1 MGIRVEDG
9 LGLARPDRACA
20 TDGAIMMTK
29 TLRGA
34 DIVARTLDK
43 AGMRIIFSLSGN
55 HIMSI
60 YDAAVDTRLEL
71 LHVRQEA
78 AAVFMASA
86 WARLTGRVGV
96 ALVTGGP
103 GHANAAAALCTPLAS
118 ETPMLLLSGHAR
130 THEIGRGGFQE
141 LPQAAMAV
149 TVAKESWTAERAAD
163 LGHDLARA
171 ARIAASGRPGPVH
184 LSLPSDLLE
193 AELADGPAL
202 WPEES
207 AFDPV
212 VLPLSKATAS
222 TALSAIAAA
231 RRPLIV
237 GGPTLCSA
245 PGRAAARKLEDALNV
260 PVIGME
266 SPRGLDDPALG
277 AVAEVFRQADL
288 LVLLG
293 KPLDF
298 TLRFGEAPAVDP
310 ACKFIVLDPDVEM
323 IRRVARDKGNRLMLS
338 GVASPLASA
347 AALSAPDS
355 ARADGAW
362 LAEAHA
368 AAGYRPPEWETATA
382 AGDGALHALD
392 LCRGVREFL
401 AEHPDAVLV
410 CDGGE
415 IGQWAQGVLDSERR
429 VINGVAGSIG
439 SAIPFGLAACAVERE
454 APVVAVSGDGAFGY
468 HLAEL
473 DTAVRHDLPLIV
485 VVGNDARWNAEHQI
499 QIRDYGE
506 NRAHGCELL
515 PTRYDLVAEA
525 LGAHGELVIR
535 PEELPAALAR
545 ARASGRPACVNV
557 MIEGNPAPVVRR

>member
-1 MGIRVEDG
+1 
-9 LGLARPDRACA
+9 
-20 TDGAIMMTK
+20 MTK

-43 AGMRIIFSLSGN
+43 AGMRTIFSLSGN
-55 HIMSI
+55 HVMSI
-60 YDAAVDTRLEL
+60 YDAAVDTTLEL

-103 GHANAAAALCTPLAS
+103 GHTNATAALCTPLAS
-118 ETPMLLLSGHAR
+118 ETPMILLSGHAG

-141 LPQAAMAV
+141 LPQAAMAA

-171 ARIAASGRPGPVH
+171 ARIAASGRPGPVC
-184 LSLPSDLLE
+184 LGLPSDLLG
-193 AELADGPAL
+193 AELADDPAL
-202 WPEES
+202 WPEAS
-207 AFDPV
+207 AFDPAV
-212 VLPLSKATAS
+212 PPLGRGAAAA
-222 TALSAIAAA
+222 ALSAIAAA
-231 RRPLIV
+231 ERPLIV
-237 GGPTLCSA
+237 GGPTLCSG

-266 SPRGLDDPALG
+266 SPRGVDDPALG
-277 AVAEVFRQADL
+277 AVAETFRRTDL
-288 LVLLG
+288 LALLG

-298 TLRFGEAPAVDP
+298 TLRFGEAPVFDP
-310 ACKFIVLDPDVEM
+310 ACEFIAFDPDVET
-323 IRRVARDKGNRLMLS
+323 IRRVARDKGERLILS

-347 AALSAPDS
+347 AALAASGS
-355 ARADGAW
+355 ARGDGAW
-362 LAEAHA
+362 LAEARA
-368 AAGYRPPEWETATA
+368 AVSYRPPEWETATA

-392 LCRGVREFL
+392 LCRGVREFM

-415 IGQWAQGVLDSERR
+415 IGQWSQGMLDSERR

-439 SAIPFGLAACAVERE
+439 SAVPFGLAACTVEKR
-454 APVVAVSGDGAFGY
+454 APVVAISGDGAFGY

-473 DTAVRHDLPLIV
+473 DTAVRYGLPLIV

-525 LGAHGELVIR
+525 LGAHGELVTR
-535 PEELPAALAR
+535 PAELPAALAR
-545 ARASGRPACVNV
+545 ARASGKPACVNV